1 MELLKWAP
9 EKLLSLCWHFL
20 PNMLSFSAM
29 KFFRSLIVMSLLVL
43 IGAAGSASAQSKI
56 ASVDMRKLFNDYYK
70 TKLAEDL
77 LDKDKASARK
87 NLKDMADGIEKAQA
101 DYKQLIDQANDQAI
115 SVDAQQ
121 KLKQSAADKAQ
132 QINDSKAAFDKF
144 QREVEASVADKS
156 QRMTANLISEIQK
169 AVSDK
174 AKLGGYSLVVNSA
187 STEAVVY
194 SAPETDI
201 TATVLSQLNAGA
213 PVDVS
218 TPAPAGLNLAPST
231 NVPGNP

>member
-1 MELLKWAP
+1 MKIFRLL
-9 EKLLSLCWHFL
+9 L
-20 PNMLSFSAM
+20 
-29 KFFRSLIVMSLLVL
+29 VMTLMVL
-43 IGAAGSASAQSKI
+43 IGAAVSASAQSKI

-77 LDKDKASARK
+77 LDKDKAAARK

-115 SVDAQQ
+115 SADAQD

-144 QREVEASVADKS
+144 QREVESSLADKS
-156 QRMTANLISEIQK
+156 QRMTANLITEIQQ

-174 AKLGGYSLVVNSA
+174 AKLGGYTLVVNSA
-187 STEAVVY
+187 SSEAVVY
-194 SAPETDI
+194 VAPETDI

-218 TPAPAGLNLAPST
+218 TPAPASLDLAPST
-231 NVPGNP
+231 NSPVNQ

>member
-1 MELLKWAP
+1 
-9 EKLLSLCWHFL
+9 
-20 PNMLSFSAM
+20 M
-29 KFFRSLIVMSLLVL
+29 KFFRLLIVMSLMGL
-43 IGAAGSASAQSKI
+43 IGAAVSASAQSKI

-77 LDKDKASARK
+77 LDKDKADARK

-115 SVDAQQ
+115 STD
-121 KLKQSAADKAQ
+121 DKAQ
-132 QINDSKAAFDKF
+132 QINDSKTAFDKF
-144 QREVEASVADKS
+144 QREVEASLSDKS
-156 QRMTANLISEIQK
+156 QRMTANLITEIQH
-169 AVSDK
+169 AVGDK

-187 STEAVVY
+187 SSEAVVY
-194 SAPETDI
+194 VASETDI

-218 TPAPAGLNLAPST
+218 APAPASLDLAPST
-231 NVPGNP
+231 NSPANP

>member
-1 MELLKWAP
+1 MRI
-9 EKLLSLCWHFL
+9 SRFL
-20 PNMLSFSAM
+20 MVLVAML
-29 KFFRSLIVMSLLVL
+29 V
-43 IGAAGSASAQSKI
+43 IGAAVSASAQFKV

-77 LDKDKASARK
+77 LDKDKVTARK
-87 NLKDMADGIEKAQA
+87 NLKEMADGIDTAQA
-101 DYKQLIDQANDQAI
+101 DYKQLIDQANDMAI
-115 SVDAQQ
+115 SADARD

-144 QREVEASVADKS
+144 QREVEAQLADKS

-187 STEAVVY
+187 SSEAVIYVNP
-194 SAPETDI
+194 ATDI
-201 TATVLSQLNAGA
+201 SDSVLSQLNAGA

-218 TPAPAGLNLAPST
+218 TPSPAISST
-231 NVPGNP
+231 NSSAGQ